1 MMCGEIMISTKLK
14 TVCSVTV
21 STIPVL
27 IFWLFFKN
35 LVQGWITASK
45 ATLPILCRKLG
56 TQVSSQATKRLKV
69 KNLRKLGNVRRM
81 SGFGGEIT

>member
-1 MMCGEIMISTKLK
+1 MLCGEIMISTKLR

-21 STIPVL
+21 FTIPVL

-35 LVQGWITASK
+35 LVQGWTTTSK

-69 KNLRKLGNVRRM
+69 KYLRKLGNVRRM
-81 SGFGGEIT
+81 SGLGGEIP